1 MRQDGVGVGWEW
13 DGWTDGRTKPQLLK
27 LAFNC
32 SNSVNN
38 QSIWLK
44 VAKVTSCSV
53 PLHRPK
59 FDPLRLLSLF
69 IIPKPGLSSSLKSPF
84 KSFSLYKL

>member
-1 MRQDGVGVGWEW
+1 MVGVNGRI
-13 DGWTDGRTKPQLLK
+13 DGQTKTQLLK

-44 VAKVTSCSV
+44 VTKVTFCSI

-59 FDPLRLLSLF
+59 SDPVRLLTLF
-69 IIPKPGLSSSLKSPF
+69 IIQKPGLSSSPKSPF

>member
-1 MRQDGVGVGWEW
+1 MRQDGVGVGW
-13 DGWTDGRTKPQLLK
+13 DRWTDGRTKPQLLK

-38 QSIWLK
+38 QSLWLR
-44 VAKVTSCSV
+44 VAKVTFCSV

-59 FDPLRLLSLF
+59 FDPLRLLTLF